1 MAVRVTRSCAH
12 ERLQLQRAP
21 GPSEPR
27 ESPPSPARALP
38 WGLKPLSTASDSEV
52 KQTQASPWSPPD
64 NPLLVW
70 GPEITLRSGS
80 PQYTL

>member
-1 MAVRVTRSCAH
+1 MAVRVTHSCAH

-21 GPSEPR
+21 GELR
-27 ESPPSPARALP
+27 ESPPSPACALP

-52 KQTQASPWSPPD
+52 KQTHASPRSPPD